1 MNNYELKQFSDED
14 IDECLK
20 NPKVQKLSI
29 DFKKSDESDDDIMV
43 SRMWE
48 KCSLPCTSRIKMT

>member
-1 MNNYELKQFSDED
+1 VDNYSCKHFKLFSDEE

-20 NPKVQKLSI
+20 NPKVQKLTI

-43 SRMWE
+43 SR
-48 KCSLPCTSRIKMT
+48 K

>member
-1 MNNYELKQFSDED
+1 MDNYEFIQFSDED

-20 NPKVQKLSI
+20 NPKVQKYSV

-43 SRMWE
+43 SRM
-48 KCSLPCTSRIKMT
+48 